1 MHVSRIQYKTPQQQ
15 HQRYFASLSSPGTI
29 ELIASSSLFDCEM
42 SALARGATV
51 TAEITN
57 TPNSAIARII
67 AILIVITR
75 FLTKGS
81 IKVYTSNRLR
91 LKKLTRRSLV

>member
-1 MHVSRIQYKTPQQQ
+1 MLRGPTNDIMPRDAY
-15 HQRYFASLSSPGTI
+15 ASG
-29 ELIASSSLFDCEM
+29 EVA
-42 SALARGATV
+42 

-57 TPNSAIARII
+57 TPNSDIVRII

-81 IKVYTSNRLR
+81 IKAYTSIDYD
-91 LKKLTRRSLV
+91 LKKNY